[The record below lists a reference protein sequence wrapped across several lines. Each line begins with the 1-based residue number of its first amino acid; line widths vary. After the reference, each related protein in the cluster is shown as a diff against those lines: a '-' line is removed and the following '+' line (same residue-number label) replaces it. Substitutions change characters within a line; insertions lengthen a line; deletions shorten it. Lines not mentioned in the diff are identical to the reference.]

1 MPKPANDPAKEA
13 KWDVKESH
21 PEIETK
27 LDEALR
33 EIIDPEIGLNILE
46 LGLVRN
52 ISLDDAAEK
61 AHIEMI
67 MTTPF
72 CPYAPAILESTRSKA
87 EEVIGKETTIEM
99 GMLMWDQSYMEE
111 GTGAE
116 WGLF

>member
-1 MPKPANDPAKEA
+1 MPKISNDPAKQA
-13 KWDVKESH
+13 VWDIQTTH
-21 PEIETK
+21 PDLDED

-52 ISLDDAAEK
+52 ITINEEENS
-61 AHIEMI
+61 AHVEMI

-72 CPYAPAILESTRSKA
+72 CPYAPAILESTRSKV
-87 EEVIGKETTIEM
+87 ESVIEMGTTIEM
-99 GMLMWDQSYMEE
+99 GMKHWDASYMEE